1 MHKGGDRNLERST
14 FNISFICTC
23 DKLMTC
29 IIYVKSNS
37 TVVSSKCTIIMES
50 ENDYKEMFL
59 NKNRI
64 TFDMAAVGTATLLF

>member
-1 MHKGGDRNLERST
+1 MA
-14 FNISFICTC
+14 
-23 DKLMTC
+23 C
-29 IIYVKSNS
+29 IIYAKLNS

-64 TFDMAAVGTATLLF
+64 TFDMAAVGTATLLFWIF